1 MCSSECLCSDPGFA
15 PTQMVQQSESASLA
29 ILTPPGTTCLL
40 GAGSLH
46 QWLISSEC
54 ATFIVVFSALAKLP
68 GIVPTGMTLQTRQMN
83 LAEWLHSAAT
93 GVLRYS
99 HCGAQRSCQVSS
111 LCSHGTDRT
120 HLTSG
125 LQCAAMNSCATIIVA
140 LGIPASLPE
149 SFPHSADS
157 ISLTRRCQ
165 CERWPCST
173 LLLLWA
179 FTQKHA

>member
-15 PTQMVQQSESASLA
+15 PTQTVQQSESASLA

-46 QWLISSEC
+46 QWLISSKC

-68 GIVPTGMTLQTRQMN
+68 GIVPTAMTLQTRQMN
-83 LAEWLHSAAT
+83 LAEWLHSA

-99 HCGAQRSCQVSS
+99 HCGAQRSCQASS
-111 LCSHGTDRT
+111 LCSHGTDHT

-157 ISLTRRCQ
+157 ISLTRQCQ

-179 FTQKHA
+179 FTQQHA